1 MSVQWADALGTKALA
16 AHQALVP
23 ETRFSATAVGA
34 TAFGPARVLHYNGS
48 TVLSGATVLEPYR
61 TWGGSVREKILA
73 RAADPGLVSRFD

>member
-16 AHQALVP
+16 ANQAMVP

-34 TAFGPARVLHYNGS
+34 TAFGPARVLHYKGT

-61 TWGGSVREKILA
+61 TWGESDREEILA
-73 RAADPGLVSRFD
+73 QAADPGLVSRFD

>member
-23 ETRFSATAVGA
+23 EARFSATALGA

-61 TWGGSVREKILA
+61 TWRGSDRE
-73 RAADPGLVSRFD
+73 

>member
-16 AHQALVP
+16 ANQAMVP

-48 TVLSGATVLEPYR
+48 EVFRRHCA
-61 TWGGSVREKILA
+61 
-73 RAADPGLVSRFD
+73 